1 METIATFWPL
11 AHEVYDGLGRIYG
24 PVMAQ
29 AATQQAGLPPGFY
42 FGWMLAAPGF
52 EPAPISAE
60 LLAVRGPYTSVSL
73 NAERLAE
80 AARLGMLRPVGSG
93 EYFLTEAG
101 RAAAKRIFQAAYDA
115 MAVLQ
120 PLPSADLERLAGLL
134 HRVVAAVQDAAEPPG
149 KWSFRLSRAIDPGPD
164 AVPLIWID
172 QYLTDLNAYR
182 DDSHLAAWRPYN
194 LNGAGWEVFT
204 RAWRGEATT
213 LDELYGL
220 LAFRGH
226 PRETYAGALHS
237 LVARGWLVREDDL
250 YALTELGRQV
260 RQEVEATTD
269 RYFYEPWRRL
279 DATDLAELWHL
290 LTALRDSLASR
301 HRPM

>member
-1 METIATFWPL
+1 METVTTFWPL
-11 AHEVYDGLGRIYG
+11 AHDVYDALGRVYG
-24 PVMAQ
+24 PVMAHT
-29 AATQQAGLPPGFY
+29 ATQQVGLPPGFY

-60 LLAVRGPYTSVSL
+60 LLAVRGPYTSVAL
-73 NAERLAE
+73 NAGRLAE
-80 AARLGMLRPVGSG
+80 AERLGMLRPVGAG

-115 MAVLQ
+115 MAALQ
-120 PLPSADLERLAGLL
+120 PLPQADLERLAGLL
-134 HRVVAAVQDAAEPPG
+134 HRIVATVQEAPEPPG

-194 LNGAGWEVFT
+194 LSGAGWEAFT
-204 RAWRGEATT
+204 RLWRGEATT
-213 LDELYGL
+213 LDELYSL

-226 PRETYAGALHS
+226 SRETYAGVLHT
-237 LVARGWLVREDDL
+237 LVARGWLVQEGDL
-250 YALTELGRQV
+250 YRVTATGRTV
-260 RQEVEATTD
+260 REAVEAATD
-269 RYFYEPWRRL
+269 RFFYAPWHCL
-279 DATDLAELWHL
+279 DASAMDELREL
-290 LTALRDSLASR
+290 LTALRDRLTDLQNQQ
-301 HRPM
+301 